1 MSVPVNS
8 VVQEPTQ
15 FEQLHEGRLW
25 SVMSW
30 EQLTVFWQRINLAA
44 TEGWYLYA
52 VGEPPPQAP
61 ASGEGVAD
69 FVHRMDQLLRRE
81 HHEKYCGIVYADDL
95 EQPSFVKIYDPN
107 HLGSSCGSGKHA
119 LLPGW
124 IMSRVPPIDLKP
136 ARLAPEGRR
145 RWWQAFLGAQSLSS

>member
-1 MSVPVNS
+1 MNTIVLA
-8 VVQEPTQ
+8 PTE
-15 FEQLHEGRLW
+15 FEQFHEGRLW

-30 EQLTVFWQRINLAA
+30 EQLTAFWQRIDPTA
-44 TEGWYLYA
+44 GWYLYA
-52 VGEPPPQAP
+52 VGETPPETP
-61 ASGEGVAD
+61 ASAEGAAD
-69 FVHRMDQLLRRE
+69 FVQRIDALLRRE

-95 EQPSFVKIYDPN
+95 EQPSFVKVYDPN

-136 ARLAPEGRR
+136 ARPAPEGRR
-145 RWWQAFLGAQSLSS
+145 RWWQAFIEGGSAGRAG

>member
-1 MSVPVNS
+1 MDTLAQVPC
-8 VVQEPTQ
+8 E
-15 FEQLHEGRLW
+15 FERLYEGRLW

-30 EQLTVFWQRINLAA
+30 EQLAAFWQRINLAA
-44 TEGWYLYA
+44 KDGWYLYA

-69 FVHRMDQLLRRE
+69 FVRRIDELLRRE
-81 HHEKYCGIVYADDL
+81 HHETYCGIVYTDDL
-95 EQPSFVKIYDPN
+95 EQPCFVKIYDPN
-107 HLGSSCGSGKHA
+107 HLGSSCGSGKHP

-136 ARLAPEGRR
+136 ARPAPEGRR
-145 RWWQAFLGAQSLSS
+145 RWWQAVMGNQSLSS